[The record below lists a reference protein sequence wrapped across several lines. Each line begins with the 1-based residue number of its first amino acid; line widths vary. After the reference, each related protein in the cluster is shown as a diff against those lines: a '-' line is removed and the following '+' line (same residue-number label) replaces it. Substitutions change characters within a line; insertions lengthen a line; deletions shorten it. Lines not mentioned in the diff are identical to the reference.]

1 MLHFK
6 NGIITM
12 VLFISCVG
20 CFGEQVSKPFV
31 ISHFNDQLLAR
42 TSKKVLVE
50 KFNIPEGLIETKI
63 TSHPCSYKTRAVVHI
78 CIENHSIRI
87 SEFKAFDF
95 HAGYRVF
102 LEKELK

>member
-6 NGIITM
+6 SWMIST
-12 VLFISCVG
+12 VLFMSCGG
-20 CFGEQVSKPFV
+20 CFGGRVSKPFV
-31 ISHFNDQLLAR
+31 ISHFNDQVLAD

-63 TSHPCSYKTRAVVHI
+63 ASHPCSYHTRAVVHI
-78 CIENHSIRI
+78 CIENHSIRV

-95 HAGYRVF
+95 YAGYRVF